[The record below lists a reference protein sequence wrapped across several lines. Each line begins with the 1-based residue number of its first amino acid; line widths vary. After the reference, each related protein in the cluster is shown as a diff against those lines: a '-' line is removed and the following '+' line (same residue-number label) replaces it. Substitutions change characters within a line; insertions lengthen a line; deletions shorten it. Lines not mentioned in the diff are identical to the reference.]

1 MNTMKPE
8 KDYADVYVE
17 AYKRVYIDENY
28 KRSSKNEHNHSNIYH
43 QRDN

>member
-17 AYKRVYIDENY
+17 AYKRVYIDKNY
-28 KRSSKNEHNHSNIYH
+28 KRPSKEK
-43 QRDN
+43 